1 MERQQKDLCG
11 LRSAKIADGKLT
23 LVLNNSLAAVEDGR
37 REILRFVGPLDAM
50 VLNRL
55 ETIFEE
61 LVSNTIRHG
70 FAKQSSQSIRVLI
83 ERKPDAVQLTFED
96 DGVAFSPLA
105 AKPPLRARTIET
117 AQIGGLGIPLI
128 VKLSSRLEYQQLQPA
143 DSGGFRPRNRT
154 IVSVAI

>member
-1 MERQQKDLCG
+1 
-11 LRSAKIADGKLT
+11 
-23 LVLNNSLAAVEDGR
+23 
-37 REILRFVGPLDAM
+37 M

-70 FAKQSSQSIRVLI
+70 FAKLSSQSIRVLI

-143 DSGGFRPRNRT
+143 GSGGFQPRNRT